1 MKLATF
7 ESDGQRHIGV
17 VDPEGRLIEVTDIV
31 GEDMTRLIRQ
41 ADHMLPQLTGAV
53 SGNQFPVYEAT
64 DVRWLPPVPAPGK
77 VCGIAVDSSSQGCPV
92 FFQKPS
98 SCLAGHR
105 EPIRIR
111 EYYGSVHPGPGL
123 AVVIGK
129 EARDVDAADASD
141 FIFGY
146 TLFNDITS
154 DAPGEA
160 DPSFGVQA
168 RGTDTF
174 GCMGPWLAMAR
185 EIDNPNDLDMR
196 CAVGGETVAETST
209 AGYTFKVPELV
220 SYISQF
226 QTLEPGDIIS
236 CGTPARSIQD
246 IALTESGSPVEIHIE
261 GLGTLMNKVVVED
274 QGLGAW
280 RLPG

>member
-17 VDPEGRLIEVTDIV
+17 VDAAGRLIEVTDIV
-31 GEDMTRLIRQ
+31 GEDMTRLIKQ
-41 ADHMLPQLTGAV
+41 ADHMLPQLTSAV

-77 VCGIAVDSSSQGCPV
+77 ICGIASGSHEHPA

-98 SCLAGHR
+98 SCLTGHR

-129 EARDVDAADASD
+129 EARDVDAVDASD
-141 FIFGY
+141 CIFGY
-146 TLFNDITS
+146 TLFNDVTS
-154 DAPGEA
+154 VAPGEE
-160 DPSFGVQA
+160 DPSSGVRA
-168 RGTDTF
+168 SGTDTF

-185 EIDNPNDLDMR
+185 EIDNPNNLEMQ
-196 CAVGGETVAETST
+196 CIVGGEAVAEANT
-209 AGYTFKVPELV
+209 AGYPFKVPELV
-220 SYISQF
+220 SFISQF
-226 QTLEPGDIIS
+226 QTLEPGDVIS
-236 CGTPARSIQD
+236 CGTPVRSVQD
-246 IALTESGSPVEIHIE
+246 IALTETGSPVEIHIE
-261 GLGTLMNKVVVED
+261 GLGTLTNPVVVEAHD
-274 QGLGAW
+274 LGDW